1 MFKAIFGLAVIG
13 AVVYCFYVSGV
24 SVKTS
29 KHHIQKS
36 QNSFTVSDSG
46 KTVKFPKLPKV
57 KIQVEK

>member
-1 MFKAIFGLAVIG
+1 MFKAIFGLAVIAG
-13 AVVYCFYVSGV
+13 IVYFFYISGV
-24 SVKTS
+24 SVKTP
-29 KHHIQKS
+29 KHYIQKS